1 MKKIE
6 ILFGDITKLSVDA
19 IVNAANKTLLGGGG
33 VDGAIHRAAGKGLLE
48 ECKTLNGCEVGHSK
62 ITKGYNLPAMFVINT
77 VGPVYSNVKI
87 NEDELLKSCY
97 LTALNLAIQNN
108 IKTIAFPAISCGI
121 YRFPIDKAAKIA
133 VETVNEFLTQNNQ
146 IEKVIFVDINKKVID
161 EYKKLINSKL

>member
-1 MKKIE
+1 M
-6 ILFGDITKLSVDA
+6 
-19 IVNAANKTLLGGGG
+19 
-33 VDGAIHRAAGKGLLE
+33 DGAIHRAAGKGLLE
-48 ECKTLNGCEVGHSK
+48 ECKTLNGCEVGNSK
-62 ITKGYNLPAMFVINT
+62 ITKGYNLSAKFVIHT
-77 VGPVYSNVKI
+77 VGPVYSNGSK

-133 VETVNEFLTQNNQ
+133 VETVNEFLAKNNQ

-161 EYKKLINSKL
+161 EYKKLISSKL

>member
-1 MKKIE
+1 M
-6 ILFGDITKLSVDA
+6 
-19 IVNAANKTLLGGGG
+19 
-33 VDGAIHRAAGKGLLE
+33 DGAIHRAAGKGLLE
-48 ECKTLNGCEVGHSK
+48 ECKTLNGCDVGHSK
-62 ITKGYNLPAMFVINT
+62 ITKGHNLPAKFVIHT
-77 VGPVYSNVKI
+77 VGPVYSNGNK

-161 EYKKLINSKL
+161 EYKKIINSKL